1 MHNCAVIADNN
12 VVENFIVYGVCSL
25 YFLSVLP
32 VYVSVYAYAD
42 SSRKYA
48 SANFCLYRI
57 FRFLSVDTDDGG
69 KLRINGKV
77 AGFNP
82 AEAIKDGKIVFD
94 NLCVF
99 KVIQLS
105 DFGLKSDSVA
115 YAALLQS
122 AATFPVYS
130 YISKKGSACKLKN
143 YVILN
148 EEHGDIMYSAK
159 VVSVIN
165 LITAL
170 KILFILLLE
179 RINEN

>member
-1 MHNCAVIADNN
+1 M
-12 VVENFIVYGVCSL
+12 ENFIVYGACSL
-25 YFLSVLP
+25 FFFSVLP

-42 SSRKYA
+42 SGQKYA
-48 SANFCLYRI
+48 SANFCLYRAL
-57 FRFLSVDTDDGG
+57 RFLSVDNDEGG
-69 KLRINGKV
+69 KLRINGKA

-82 AEAIKDGKIVFD
+82 ATALRNGKIVFD

-105 DFGLKSDSVA
+105 DFGLQSEAGA
-115 YAALLQS
+115 YAALAQS
-122 AATFPVYS
+122 AVAFPVYS
-130 YISKKGSACKLKN
+130 YISKKGSTCKLKN

-148 EEHGDIMYSAK
+148 EEHGNIKYSAK

-165 LITAL
+165 LIAAL

-179 RINEN
+179 RVNEN